1 LHFLVLKSLI
11 SAQSSFEQRVKQAR
25 LDAERLIQVQ
35 PRVGMQIIKKSDANK
50 FRNRKLAFLF
60 IG

>member
-1 LHFLVLKSLI
+1 MI

-35 PRVGMQIIKKSDANK
+35 LRVEMQIIKKSDANK